1 MWVFKKYS
9 YYDIFL
15 IIIFKLFFKFNKI
28 ENEYLIEWKK
38 KLKSLYKNK

>member
-1 MWVFKKYS
+1 MICGKSYYMWVFKKYS

-28 ENEYLIEWKK
+28 KNESNEKRR
-38 KLKSLYKNK
+38 